1 MPLGVLRQIPQTL
14 PSFPVRGSPER
25 LVYLGINITPSKF
38 YPAFWAHSNG
48 FGKVECSP
56 HFLDRLDLSSE
67 DENSSRITS
76 PHSNDSEQFHT

>member
-38 YPAFWAHSNG
+38 YPAF
-48 FGKVECSP
+48 
-56 HFLDRLDLSSE
+56 
-67 DENSSRITS
+67 
-76 PHSNDSEQFHT
+76 